1 VGVHL
6 GMGVHSLTL
15 SYTPGS
21 MKCDSWDSLLTST
34 FTNPCLGHKLKVK
47 IVTQTNTKFSLCMI
61 LISLTPRL
69 QIDNFLSFLVKAYD
83 EDDDFVVLVE

>member
-1 VGVHL
+1 
-6 GMGVHSLTL
+6 
-15 SYTPGS
+15 
-21 MKCDSWDSLLTST
+21 
-34 FTNPCLGHKLKVK
+34 
-47 IVTQTNTKFSLCMI
+47 MI